1 MVSSQ
6 RRCSS
11 TRPRPSDPGTRLA
24 GTLLAGLLV
33 LASGCSRA
41 DVDAPA
47 GGDTAAVDPAASAA
61 SNAPAAD
68 ELQCRP
74 VAGGLLQARLQG
86 AIDVELGWG
95 PDTIHCLG
103 GVRPQR
109 DGIRL
114 IFKGNAPGSG
124 PLLIVLGASPVRP
137 GESARN
143 VPVNVTVVREG
154 AGEFYATQGEDK
166 CAFDELKQAP
176 VPGEPHR
183 YRLEGRGYCTQPAR
197 AIGGDG
203 AVLLSRFD
211 VIATIDDPPVGE
223 PAGGTTAGKAP

>member
-11 TRPRPSDPGTRLA
+11 TRPRPSDPRVRLA
-24 GTLLAGLLV
+24 GTLLAALLV
-33 LASGCSRA
+33 LSSGCSRA
-41 DVDAPA
+41 GDDAA
-47 GGDTAAVDPAASAA
+47 TGDAAASDPAASAA
-61 SNAPAAD
+61 TNESAAD

-86 AIDVELGWG
+86 AIDAELGWG

-124 PLLIVLGASPVRP
+124 PLLIVLGAAPVRP

-166 CAFDELKQAP
+166 CAFDELKQTP
-176 VPGEPHR
+176 VPGAPHR

-197 AIGGDG
+197 AVGGDG
-203 AVLLSRFD
+203 AVLVSRFD
-211 VIATIDDPPVGE
+211 VIATVDDPPASE
-223 PAGGTTAGKAP
+223 PSGVTTAGQAP